1 MTAAANARVRRR
13 RARGGAADDAEAALR
28 GRRRRAPRAP
38 TRTRTNSNPQREPP
52 SCCSRITWRRT
63 GRWSWASSAKARLS
77 PLRVRRAAPRMRSH
91 AAGWWRRG
99 QARARATRMLRSRGT
114 RVGQGCTHGQ
124 PRNAQPRLGAR
135 RGCRRFQ
142 ALGCAVRLPQTC
154 AGVWAWVHVVRTRS
168 QGLLARGASKP
179 AAGPGTRRIC
189 PPSRCAGG
197 PGQRAA
203 RRPRRQQA
211 AHGQAG
217 VLRHQGRRLQ
227 GAGHGG
233 REPFAAGRGGVC
245 RAAQQARRP
254 RAAPAQPHS
263 VSPQPPRR
271 PHISAGAPQLLAAA
285 CSTLPAHGMLGSA
298 GAAPGAKRSRALSNW
313 HACGAVRALRPSPP
327 ARVRRC
333 APASRPA
340 PRLPSAAALRRAPG
354 ARSVRRGDIVGVQGF
369 PGKSKKGELSI
380 FPKDLAV
387 LAPCLHM
394 LPKRG
399 IQNQARRRPRAARR
413 APGTCSRGPARR
425 PGRGPLPA
433 RPPSAAGLH
442 QQGRRVPCRAC
453 ACLCAHHAPG
463 LRGSVDNGSATLLGT
478 AALALLASKRAHKF

>member
-1 MTAAANARVRRR
+1 MTGAANARVRRR
-13 RARGGAADDAEAALR
+13 RARGGAADNAEAALR

-77 PLRVRRAAPRMRSH
+77 PSRVRRAALRMRSH

-114 RVGQGCTHGQ
+114 RVGQGYTHGQ

-285 CSTLPAHGMLGSA
+285 CSTLSAHGMLGSA
-298 GAAPGAKRSRALSNW
+298 GATPGAERSRAQQLACMWGCSGAPPLAPRPCAQVRARVAPGATPAERGGAEASPGRA
-313 HACGAVRALRPSPP
+313 
-327 ARVRRC
+327 
-333 APASRPA
+333 
-340 PRLPSAAALRRAPG
+340 
-354 ARSVRRGDIVGVQGF
+354 Q
-369 PGKSKKGELSI
+369 
-380 FPKDLAV
+380 
-387 LAPCLHM
+387 
-394 LPKRG
+394 
-399 IQNQARRRPRAARR
+399 RAARR
-413 APGTCSRGPARR
+413 HCGRAGLPGQVQEGRAIDLPKRSSRAGALPAHAAQARHPEPGAAPPARR
-425 PGRGPLPA
+425 PPGAGDMQP
-433 RPPSAAGLH
+433 RPCTPPRPRPSACAAAQRCWLAPAGPPGAV
-442 QQGRRVPCRAC
+442 QGMRVLVRTSRAWF
-453 ACLCAHHAPG
+453 AG
-463 LRGSVDNGSATLLGT
+463 VGG
-478 AALALLASKRAHKF
+478 